1 MEIAR
6 ENVFKKCKDDHD
18 RLVKLIMDA
27 GSVSVSNGIV
37 GIVKMGK
44 RSYSVYLYK
53 IGENEYRVTKK
64 LHEYLVEHGAL
75 EKEEPNETQ
84 A

>member
-18 RLVKLIMDA
+18 RLVKLIMEA

-44 RSYSVYLYK
+44 RSYPVYLYK
-53 IGENEYRVTKK
+53 IGDKEYRVSKK
-64 LHEYLVEHGAL
+64 LHEFLVEHGAI
-75 EKEEPNETQ
+75 EREGDGHE